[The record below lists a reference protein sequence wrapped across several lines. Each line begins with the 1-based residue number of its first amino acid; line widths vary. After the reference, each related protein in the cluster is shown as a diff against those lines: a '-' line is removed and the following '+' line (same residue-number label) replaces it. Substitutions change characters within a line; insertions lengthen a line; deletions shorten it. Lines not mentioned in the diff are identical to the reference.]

1 MYVSQNEYVV
11 SWKKFRIHLRYI
23 KCTITEFEGK
33 VDVQNHEFGWVRFQN
48 RFFKSLKNDD
58 EK

>member
-48 RFFKSLKNDD
+48 RFFVNH
-58 EK
+58 